1 MASVFPIAT
10 VQSIVTSDVRKN
22 GRHIRD
28 LMSSA
33 SEAGCRLAHFPEG
46 ALSGYVK
53 SQIENWA
60 VVDWKLLRE
69 ELAAI
74 AAHAAHLGLWTVI
87 GCNHRLTPPH
97 RPHNSL
103 YVISHEGRL
112 VGRYD
117 KRLCS
122 NTELADW
129 YTPGRNAVTFDV
141 DGVRFGMALCIEV
154 QFPELFLEYCRMEVD
169 CVLFSAYSDDPMF
182 RLLARAHAATNNF
195 WLSLS
200 IPALPTSRLSAG
212 LIGPDGALQA
222 TASEGGKPSLVC
234 GGIDKD
240 DPRFDIAINK
250 ARPWRAAARA
260 GGIYAERL
268 VTDARSDDRLSF
280 FDA

>member
-1 MASVFPIAT
+1 MESVFPIAT
-10 VQSIVTSDVRKN
+10 AQSIVTSDVRKN

-46 ALSGYVK
+46 ALSGYIK

-69 ELAAI
+69 ELVAI

-97 RPHNSL
+97 PPHNSL

-129 YTPGRNAVTFDV
+129 YTPGRSAVTFDV
-141 DGVRFGMALCIEV
+141 DGVRFGMMLCIEV
-154 QFPELFLEYCRMEVD
+154 QFPELFLEYGRMGVD

-182 RLLARAHAATNNF
+182 RLLSRAHAATNNF

-260 GGIYAERL
+260 GGIYTERL